1 VAENLEKV
9 NKIRF
14 SQGFIETLRFK
25 LLLTYEEA
33 RQYLLEYKKFLM
45 MVCCS
50 REISSPSE

>member
-14 SQGFIETLRFK
+14 SQGFIDTLRFK